1 MTTTYFD
8 THSDHAQTHTVQTRQ
23 TVVCDPGNRFT
34 KWLEGKAPRS
44 IPSYVKALA
53 SWEDAEPDSHSYVVQ
68 LDGKRYAIGRL
79 AQELGGKPAF
89 EEGKADLAHL
99 LVLPAIATSAGS
111 PTRIEQL
118 VIPTPDNR
126 NRAVIQ
132 QLKKLENT
140 LDFNL
145 NGVDQVVS
153 IRQVRTVDECRGAY
167 LLAKAQKLWKFTA
180 HTNGVVD
187 FGGGTAIARLFTPSG
202 VLIREADTV
211 LPGTYALAQK
221 LGAALLPVLGQS
233 PDLGLLMDAI
243 AEGVYLYG
251 TSGVNFAEQ
260 FRSVQGDWISEI
272 RNKLKLAWNAHFS
285 NLGEVLIVGGS
296 APLLSPLCDASKGR
310 FKIAPQPQ
318 FFSLY
323 GLTLE
328 SNNGSTNSRGA

>member
-8 THSDHAQTHTVQTRQ
+8 THDGHATPLTAQTRLTQ
-23 TVVCDPGNRFT
+23 VVDPGNRFT

-44 IPSYVKALA
+44 IPSYIKQLA
-53 SWEDAEPDSHSYVVQ
+53 DWEDGEPDSHSYIAT

-99 LVLPAIATSAGS
+99 LVLPAIASNGC
-111 PTRIEQL
+111 PLRIENL
-118 VIPTPDNR
+118 VIPTPDIR

-140 LDFNL
+140 LDFTL
-145 NGVDQVVS
+145 NGVDQVIS

-167 LLAKAQKLWKFTA
+167 LLAKAQKLWKFPA
-180 HTNGVVD
+180 HTNGVID

-202 VLIREADTV
+202 VLIREADVV

-221 LGAALLPVLGQS
+221 LAAALLPVLGQT

-260 FRSVQGDWISEI
+260 FRSVQQGWINEI
-272 RNKLKLAWNAHFS
+272 RNKLKLAWNSHMN
-285 NLGEVLIVGGS
+285 NLGEVLVVGGS
-296 APLLSPLCDASKGR
+296 APLLTPLCDASKGR

-328 SNNGSTNSRGA
+328 SQNGSPTNSRGA

>member
-1 MTTTYFD
+1 MPISYLHP
-8 THSDHAQTHTVQTRQ
+8 HSEHSQPRNVHIKPVL
-23 TVVCDPGNRFT
+23 VVDPGNRFT
-34 KWLEGKAPRS
+34 KWLDGKSSRS

-53 SWEDAEPDSHSYVVQ
+53 DWEDGEPDSHSYIAIIE
-68 LDGKRYAIGRL
+68 GNRYAIGRL

-99 LVLPAIATSAGS
+99 LVLPAIASSDGS
-111 PTRIEQL
+111 PSRIEHL
-118 VIPTPDNR
+118 VTPTPDSR
-126 NRAVIQ
+126 NGAVIQ

-140 LDFNL
+140 LDFSI

-153 IRQVRTVDECRGAY
+153 IRQVKTIDECRGAY
-167 LLAKAQKLWKFTA
+167 LLAKAQKLWKFPA

-202 VLIREADTV
+202 VLIREADVV
-211 LPGTYALAQK
+211 LPGTYTLAQK
-221 LGAALLPVLGQS
+221 LAAALLPVLGQT

-243 AEGVYLYG
+243 AESVYLYG
-251 TSGVNFAEQ
+251 TSGVNFTEQ
-260 FRSVQGDWISEI
+260 FRAVQQAWIAEI
-272 RNKLKLAWNAHFS
+272 RNKLKLAWNQHMS

-328 SNNGSTNSRGA
+328 NNGSTNSRGA

>member
-23 TVVCDPGNRFT
+23 TVVADPGNRFT
-34 KWLEGKAPRS
+34 KWLDGKAPRS
-44 IPSYVKALA
+44 IPSYVKQLA
-53 SWEDAEPDSHSYVVQ
+53 DWEDGEPDSHSYIATIEK
-68 LDGKRYAIGRL
+68 KRYAIGRL

-99 LVLPAIATSAGS
+99 LVLPAIAISAGS

-118 VIPTPDNR
+118 VIPTPDSR

-140 LDFNL
+140 LDFTL

-153 IRQVRTVDECRGAY
+153 IRQVKTVDECRGAY
-167 LLAKAQKLWKFTA
+167 LLAKAQKIWKFPA

-202 VLIREADTV
+202 VLIREADVV

-221 LGAALLPVLGQS
+221 LAAALLPVLGQT

-260 FRSVQGDWISEI
+260 FRSVQQDWISEI
-272 RNKLKLAWNAHFS
+272 RNKLKLAWNTHMS
-285 NLGEVLIVGGS
+285 NLGEVLVVGGS
-296 APLLSPLCDASKGR
+296 APLLAPLCDASKGR

-328 SNNGSTNSRGA
+328 NNGSTNSRGA